1 MPALQIKDCPQD
13 TYEQLKL
20 VAAAENRSISQQ
32 MLTILQEYLKEYP
45 ADRGRKESWRDIWVP
60 EERSGVDYAA
70 KHKRAIEKL
79 NELPRYGLPDGYTNA
94 ADLVHDAREERW

>member
-32 MLTILQEYLKEYP
+32 MLTILQEYLKNRSSFRSSE
-45 ADRGRKESWRDIWVP
+45 ESWRDIWVP
-60 EERSGVDYAA
+60 EERSGVDYVA
-70 KHKRAIEKL
+70 KRKRAIERL
-79 NELPRYGLPDGYTNA
+79 NELPRFGLPDGYTNA